1 MNKVLERFSLNGKR
15 ALVTGSTQG
24 IGLAIAKGLAESGAS
39 VILNGRSAEK
49 LSTAIHQLTAEG
61 HSVEGAAFDVTD
73 PTSVRAAIASLNE
86 GGKPIDILIN
96 NAGIHRRAPL
106 LEMTL
111 ADWQAVIDTNLT
123 SAFLVSQAVAP
134 GMIERNQGKIVNVC
148 SLMSDLARPTIA
160 NYSAAKGGL
169 RMLTRSMCA
178 EWAKC
183 NLQINGLAP
192 GYIET
197 EMTKI
202 LVQDE
207 KFDSWIR
214 GRTPSG
220 RWGSVE
226 DLVGAA
232 IFLSSPAANYVNGH
246 LLVVDGGL
254 SVVV

>member
-15 ALVTGSTQG
+15 ALVTGSSQG

-39 VILNGRSAEK
+39 VILNGRSSEK
-49 LSTAIHQLTAEG
+49 LSAALTKLSAEG
-61 HSVEGAAFDVTD
+61 HTVEGSAFDVTKPD
-73 PTSVRAAIASLNE
+73 SIKDAIVSLTE
-86 GGKPIDILIN
+86 SGKNIDILIN
-96 NAGIHRRAPL
+96 NAGIQRRAPL

-134 GMIERNQGKIVNVC
+134 SMIERKSGKIVNVC
-148 SLMSDLARPTIA
+148 SLMSELARPTIA

-169 RMLTRSMCA
+169 KMLTRSMCA
-178 EWAKC
+178 EWAK
-183 NLQINGLAP
+183 NNIQINGLAP

-197 EMTKI
+197 EMTKS

-220 RWGSVE
+220 RWGCVE
-226 DLVGAA
+226 DLVGAT
-232 IFLSSPAANYVNGH
+232 IFLSSPASNYVNGH

-254 SVVV
+254 SAVV

>member
-1 MNKVLERFSLNGKR
+1 MKKTPERFALNGKR

-24 IGLAIAKGLAESGAS
+24 IGLAIARGLAESGAS
-39 VILNGRSAEK
+39 VILNGRSSEK
-49 LSTAIHQLTAEG
+49 LSPVISQLSAEG
-61 HSVEGAAFDVTD
+61 HSVEGSAFDVTNPD
-73 PTSVRAAIASLNE
+73 SIKAAIARLTES
-86 GGKPIDILIN
+86 GKNIDILIN
-96 NAGIHRRAPL
+96 NAGIQRRAPL

-111 ADWQAVIDTNLT
+111 ADWQSVIDTNLT

-134 GMIERNQGKIVNVC
+134 SMIEQRGGKIVNIC
-148 SLMSDLARPTIA
+148 SLMSELARPTIA

-169 RMLTRSMCA
+169 KMLTRSMCV
-178 EWAKC
+178 EWAKS
-183 NLQINGLAP
+183 NIQINGLAP

-197 EMTKI
+197 DMTKS

-220 RWGSVE
+220 RWGCVE
-226 DLVGAA
+226 DLVGAT
-232 IFLSSPAANYVNGH
+232 IFLSSPASNYVNGH

-254 SVVV
+254 SAVV

>member
-15 ALVTGSTQG
+15 ALVTGSSQG

-39 VILNGRSAEK
+39 VILNGRSSEK
-49 LSTAIHQLTAEG
+49 LSAALTELSAEG
-61 HSVEGAAFDVTD
+61 HTVEGSAFDVTKPD
-73 PTSVRAAIASLNE
+73 SIKDAIASLTE
-86 GGKPIDILIN
+86 SGKNIDILIN
-96 NAGIHRRAPL
+96 NAGIQRRALL

-134 GMIERNQGKIVNVC
+134 SMIERKSGKIVNVC
-148 SLMSDLARPTIA
+148 SLMSELARPTIA

-169 RMLTRSMCA
+169 KMLTRSMCA
-178 EWAKC
+178 EWAK
-183 NLQINGLAP
+183 NNIQINGLAP
-192 GYIET
+192 GYIAT
-197 EMTKI
+197 EMTKS

-214 GRTPSG
+214 GRAPSG
-220 RWGSVE
+220 RWGCVE
-226 DLVGAA
+226 DLVGAT
-232 IFLSSPAANYVNGH
+232 IFLSSPASNYVNGH

-254 SVVV
+254 SAVV

>member
-1 MNKVLERFSLNGKR
+1 MERFALNGKR

-24 IGLAIAKGLAESGAS
+24 IGLAIARGLAESGAS
-39 VILNGRSAEK
+39 VILNGRSSEK
-49 LSTAIHQLTAEG
+49 LSAAHRELSAEG
-61 HSVEGAAFDVTD
+61 HTVESLAFDVTN
-73 PTSVRAAIASLNE
+73 PNSIKAALASLTE
-86 GGKPIDILIN
+86 SGKHIDILIN
-96 NAGIHRRAPL
+96 NAGIQRRAPL

-134 GMIERNQGKIVNVC
+134 SMIERKSGKIVNVC
-148 SLMSDLARPTIA
+148 SLMSELARPTIA

-169 RMLTRSMCA
+169 KMLTRSMCA
-178 EWAKC
+178 EWAK
-183 NLQINGLAP
+183 NNIQINGLAP

-197 EMTKI
+197 EMTKS

-220 RWGSVE
+220 RWGCVE
-226 DLVGAA
+226 DLVGAT
-232 IFLSSPAANYVNGH
+232 IFLSSPASNYVNGH

-254 SVVV
+254 SAVV